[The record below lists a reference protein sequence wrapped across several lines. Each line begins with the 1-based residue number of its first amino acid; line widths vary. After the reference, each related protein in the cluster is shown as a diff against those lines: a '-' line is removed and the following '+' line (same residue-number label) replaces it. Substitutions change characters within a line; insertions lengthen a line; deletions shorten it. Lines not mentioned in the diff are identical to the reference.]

1 VKNYINILIFSLL
14 CLNLSAQRGWE
25 AGGWLGMAQYFG
37 DLNTDFQF
45 NDPKLAGG
53 IALRYNFNERVCLK
67 FGANMG
73 SVAADDANSDNI
85 FERARNL
92 HFRSRIGD
100 IAGQLEFNF
109 LPYFHGDK
117 DYFWTPYLFAGY
129 SVSYFNPQAEI
140 DGDWV
145 DLRPLGT
152 EGQFKSEEYFT
163 VSGGLLYGGGFKIDL
178 NYEWS
183 INVEI
188 GARKLFTDYLDDVS
202 TVYADV
208 DDVEDLRGPIAAR
221 LVDRSA
227 ELFQEDP
234 SFFTSNNIE
243 YPIGEPGRQRGNSKT
258 NDTYVMIGIGV
269 MYYFGDLRCPY
280 DKTR

>member
-1 VKNYINILIFSLL
+1 MLPIP
-14 CLNLSAQRGWE
+14 E
-25 AGGWLGMAQYFG
+25 T
-37 DLNTDFQF
+37 NTFL
-45 NDPKLAGG
+45 PV
-53 IALRYNFNERVCLK
+53 YTST
-67 FGANMG
+67 G
-73 SVAADDANSDNI
+73 S
-85 FERARNL
+85 ARN
-92 HFRSRIGD
+92 RKIRITDLATEISESNSAKGT
-100 IAGQLEFNF
+100 IAAASTSGTITHN
-109 LPYFHGDK
+109 
-117 DYFWTPYLFAGY
+117 
-129 SVSYFNPQAEI
+129 
-140 DGDWV
+140 
-145 DLRPLGT
+145 LGT
-152 EGQFKSEEYFT
+152 FDVMVQ
-163 VSGGLLYGGGFKIDL
+163 
-178 NYEWS
+178 
-183 INVEI
+183 
-188 GARKLFTDYLDDVS
+188 LFDDVTKE